1 MRISHFIV
9 VSTSCLLSG
18 QLFAQTPS
26 RFPVKPG
33 SVWRINYEYSFS
45 QEHTPGDEVYKY
57 FVNGDSLIGSRSYF
71 KLYKSGILYL
81 ETPLQIKNKYIGAL
95 RDSASKYYFVPAKA
109 EEEILLYD
117 FDRKVGE
124 AMDDGHFGA
133 YTIDNIDTLPDG
145 RRRFQ
150 FGIITVHCGSA
161 NTVVEGIGW
170 LGGLLEGNSCYAHP
184 GIRGSYAV
192 CYTDSDGGYYLSEL
206 AIANNILEC
215 NDIPSGA
222 KEQVNDD
229 FYWKRDGHILQMEI
243 PFSDR
248 LKQLDLYDICG
259 RKIDQLEP
267 GSSNSIRYNT
277 SSLKPGIYI
286 LRGQGQNRLYTIKF
300 QQSGPLNR

>member
-1 MRISHFIV
+1 MRNFTLFSFFVFLISGG
-9 VSTSCLLSG
+9 LLYS
-18 QLFAQTPS
+18 QSPS

-33 SVWRINYEYSFS
+33 SVWRINYEFSFS

-57 FVNGDSLIGSRSYF
+57 FVNGDSLIGNHSYF

-95 RDSASKYYFVPAKA
+95 RDSASKYYFIPAKA

-124 AMDDGHFGA
+124 TIDDGHFGG
-133 YTIDNIDTLPDG
+133 YTIDNIDTLSDG

-192 CYTDSDGGYYLSEL
+192 CYTDSGGGYFLSEL
-206 AIANNILEC
+206 AIANGIMEC
-215 NDIPSGA
+215 TDIPSGA
-222 KEQVNDD
+222 GELVKND
-229 FYWKRDGHILQMEI
+229 FYWKKEGNMLLLEV
-243 PFSDR
+243 PLSDR
-248 LKQLDLYDICG
+248 LKHVDLYDICG
-259 RKIDQLEP
+259 RKIYQLEP
-267 GSSNSIRYNT
+267 ESTQTFRYNT

-286 LRGQGQNRLYTIKF
+286 LRGQGQNRSYTIKIH
-300 QQSGPLNR
+300 QSGPSDK

>member
-1 MRISHFIV
+1 MKKFLSLTILLIV
-9 VSTSCLLSG
+9 NTGDLLYS
-18 QLFAQTPS
+18 QIPS
-26 RFPVKPG
+26 RFPVKSS

-57 FVNGDSLIGSRSYF
+57 FVNGDSLIGIRTYF

-95 RDSASKYYFVPAKA
+95 RDSANKYYFIPAKA
-109 EEEILLYD
+109 EEENLLYD

-124 AMDDGHFGA
+124 AIDDGHFGG

-145 RRRFQ
+145 RRRFK

-192 CYTDSDGGYYLSEL
+192 CYTDSDGGYFLSEL
-206 AIANNILEC
+206 AIANGIQEC
-215 NDIPSGA
+215 NDIPSGTG
-222 KEQVNDD
+222 ELVRDD
-229 FYWKRDGHILQMEI
+229 IYWKKADNFLQLEL
-243 PFSDR
+243 PLNDR
-248 LKQLDLYDICG
+248 FQQLDLYDICG
-259 RKIDQLEP
+259 RKIDRLDAG
-267 GSSNSIRYNT
+267 GSQIVQYNT